1 MDDLLAK
8 LRELGPEPIE
18 EPTAVDSSEDTYK
31 KPEDKI
37 PETKPEPKKKQEKS
51 GSNDDDESDLMDD
64 LLAKLKELDD

>member
-8 LRELGPEPIE
+8 LRELGPEPVE

-37 PETKPEPKKKQEKS
+37 PETKPEP
-51 GSNDDDESDLMDD
+51 
-64 LLAKLKELDD
+64 